1 MNELK
6 KECDEWINYQALA
19 WTLSTGGNL
28 YHENQD
34 GVIGVGLSTLEF
46 LGTRIRVEGE
56 TVIQLVVDSDNERYL
71 SATERVMR
79 IEVGSI
85 IFDGICESEWFT
97 SKHGYAKAV
106 FKEIEDKDYYQIRA
120 FMALG
125 CSGEKLPK
133 ILKSREC
140 VWDSSV
146 RIFKYNGIDIFKYDH
161 SQNNFTGFSSLMRS
175 ERLSKLVSKSER
187 RRCVREGLLR
197 DAISTHLG
205 WTFKTVNSV
214 QEHHFHWSEEKSLIV
229 CKYNNDDDTKTYSI
243 GKGLKKIAFMMGVDE
258 PSSDEIKKVS
268 LHLESFGKGKLVVVG
283 GSDIVHYYLDEQ
295 LDKDQ
300 RLGSLNGG
308 CMRWERYSDSIEN
321 MYSGNASM
329 LVLKSLSN
337 TDKILGR
344 ANLWITDDGKKFMD
358 RIYGDE
364 AHHKLFNDWAND
376 NGYISRR
383 WQSYDSPS
391 QLRLPNET
399 GMSHIKLQVTI
410 DMDFFD
416 GDEDGYE
423 TPRVPYMDTFKYLN
437 ASNGMLQ
444 NFAPERGEEGM
455 WFNVENTDG
464 YASKVCT
471 DGNMSYRWENMIN

>member
-1 MNELK
+1 
-6 KECDEWINYQALA
+6 
-19 WTLSTGGNL
+19 
-28 YHENQD
+28 
-34 GVIGVGLSTLEF
+34 
-46 LGTRIRVEGE
+46 
-56 TVIQLVVDSDNERYL
+56 
-71 SATERVMR
+71 
-79 IEVGSI
+79 
-85 IFDGICESEWFT
+85 
-97 SKHGYAKAV
+97 
-106 FKEIEDKDYYQIRA
+106 
-120 FMALG
+120 
-125 CSGEKLPK
+125 
-133 ILKSREC
+133 
-140 VWDSSV
+140 
-146 RIFKYNGIDIFKYDH
+146 
-161 SQNNFTGFSSLMRS
+161 
-175 ERLSKLVSKSER
+175 
-187 RRCVREGLLR
+187 
-197 DAISTHLG
+197 
-205 WTFKTVNSV
+205 
-214 QEHHFHWSEEKSLIV
+214 
-229 CKYNNDDDTKTYSI
+229 
-243 GKGLKKIAFMMGVDE
+243 MGVDE
-258 PSSDEIKKVS
+258 PSSDEIKTVS
-268 LHLESFGKGKLVVVG
+268 LHLESFGKGTLEVVG

-308 CMRWERYSDSIEN
+308 CMRWARYSDCIEN

-337 TDKILGR
+337 MDKILGR

-364 AHHKLFNDWAND
+364 AHHQLFNDWAND

-416 GDEDGYE
+416 GGEDGYE

-464 YASKVCT
+464 YASRINT
-471 DGNMSYRWENMIN
+471 DGNLSYNWERMIN